1 METSKSRL
9 RVESTS
15 LFFAAKFYIKP
26 AATVKIF
33 CYNRLKLMI
42 SGGKALFSSRRL
54 LHVRLFFEGALVG
67 IFTGAIVATLRFLL
81 DEADIY
87 RPIVFAQ
94 VNSLGKLIFAGGLML
109 LLAIFL
115 SKAINF
121 DSQVAG
127 SGIPQI
133 KDILQGRSHMI
144 KPFRLLALKFFATIT
159 AIGAGMSLGRAGISV
174 QFGAA
179 VGNFFTRIFYAENIH
194 HETVEG
200 KFLLTAGAG
209 AGLAAIFNAP
219 LAAVIFCIEELRNRF
234 SQEILIAA
242 VTASV
247 TASFVVKIFFGVRPV
262 FETITATSIHIPPV
276 TTVPTI
282 EMIANLSAA
291 PIKFFLLFISLGF
304 LCGILGA
311 LFSKALIFALDT
323 YDRLKIFGV
332 KRFAIPLLL
341 AIPLGIKFPQILG
354 CGNVLV
360 DEILV
365 VHLSLS
371 LLIIFFVGKIL
382 YTLICFGTNAPGG
395 LFLPVLVIGALIGN
409 IFARI
414 GNDLHIFTADWTT
427 LFIIFGMAA
436 FFAAVVK
443 APITGSILILELTGQ
458 FSHLVGLIVVSG
470 AAFMISDLL
479 GGKPIFSAIMERSHD
494 KN

>member
-1 METSKSRL
+1 MLS
-9 RVESTS
+9 
-15 LFFAAKFYIKP
+15 P
-26 AATVKIF
+26 
-33 CYNRLKLMI
+33 
-42 SGGKALFSSRRL
+42 RRQ
-54 LHVRLFFEGALVG
+54 LHIRLFFEGAIVG
-67 IFTGAIVATLRFLL
+67 VFTGIIVAALRFLL

-94 VNSLGKLIFAGGLML
+94 VDSLGKMIFSGGLMIF
-109 LLAIFL
+109 LAIFL

-133 KDILQGRSHMI
+133 KSILQGRTQMI
-144 KPFRLLALKFFATIT
+144 KPFRLLAVKFFATIT

-179 VGNFFTRIFYAENIH
+179 VGNFFTRIFYVKKSRHAA
-194 HETVEG
+194 VEG
-200 KFLLTAGAG
+200 NFLLTAGAG

-219 LAAVIFCIEELRNRF
+219 LAGVIFCIEELRKRF
-234 SQEILIAA
+234 SSEMLIPTVTAA
-242 VTASV
+242 VTAS
-247 TASFVVKIFFGVRPV
+247 FIVKTVFGVRPV
-262 FETITATSIHIPPV
+262 FETITATPLTLPAV
-276 TTVPTI
+276 MTLPNL
-282 EMIANLSAA
+282 EMATAMSTA
-291 PIKFFLLFISLGF
+291 PIKFFLLFTSLGIICGIFGAFFSKSLLISLK
-304 LCGILGA
+304 I
-311 LFSKALIFALDT
+311 

-341 AIPLGIKFPQILG
+341 AIPLGIKIPQILG

-360 DEILV
+360 DELLIS
-365 VHLSLS
+365 HAALS
-371 LLIIFFVGKIL
+371 LLIIFLLGKIL

-414 GNDLHIFTADWTT
+414 GNNLHIFTADWTT

-443 APITGSILILELTGQ
+443 APVTGSVLILELTGQ
-458 FSHLVGLIVVSG
+458 FDHLVGLIVVSG

-479 GGKPIFSAIMERSHD
+479 GGKPIFSALMERSND